1 MVNKTLVTAIV
12 SVIVFIILCINTFA
26 GTDFKVN
33 EEVITS
39 IATLLSVAIMW
50 FISHYWNQDYTLAA
64 KKYTK
69 AMRKAKKLAKEGDST
84 LIDLID
90 AIIEESERN
99 DD

>member
-1 MVNKTLVTAIV
+1 MNRTLITAIV
-12 SVIVFIILCINTFA
+12 SAIVFIILCINTIA
-26 GTDFKVN
+26 GTNIQVN
-33 EEVITS
+33 EEI
-39 IATLLSVAIMW
+39 IQSVAVLISVGVMW

-69 AMRKAKKLAKEGDST
+69 AMRKAKKLAKEGDNT

>member
-1 MVNKTLVTAIV
+1 MNRTLITAIV
-12 SVIVFIILCINTFA
+12 SVIVFIILCINTIA

-50 FISHYWNQDYTLAA
+50 FISHYWNQDYTATA

-69 AMRKAKKLAKEGDST
+69 AMRKAKKLAKEGDNT

-90 AIIEESERN
+90 AIIEESER
-99 DD
+99 DDN

>member
-1 MVNKTLVTAIV
+1 MNRTLITAIV
-12 SVIVFIILCINTFA
+12 SAIVFVILCINTIA
-26 GTDFKVN
+26 GTNIQVN
-33 EEVITS
+33 EEI
-39 IATLLSVAIMW
+39 IQSVAVLISVGVMW

-69 AMRKAKKLAKEGDST
+69 AMRKAKKLAKEGDNT